1 MAHTL
6 RRSTLALLSGLSV
19 AVTVAACGSTDTA
32 TDDTDQTTTQTQ
44 DDTSTSDG
52 SASTGSDSTATEQ
65 AGTDDSAA
73 DDSAADDT
81 SDSTYTDG
89 TYTAEG
95 SYSSPGGT
103 ESIEVEL
110 TVTDD
115 VVTAVTVTPEA
126 TSSNASRYQEDFAS
140 AIADEVVGQELATL
154 SVSKVSGSSL
164 TGDGFNAALDQIRS
178 DASA

>member
-19 AVTVAACGSTDTA
+19 AVTVAACGTADAA
-32 TDDTDQTTTQTQ
+32 TDDTDQTTTQSQ
-44 DDTSTSDG
+44 ESTATTDS
-52 SASTGSDSTATEQ
+52 GSDSSATTDS
-65 AGTDDSAA
+65 GTTTTDSGDA
-73 DDSAADDT
+73 SGT
-81 SDSTYTDG
+81 TYTDG

-95 SYSSPGGT
+95 SYTSPSGT

-126 TSSNASRYQEDFAS
+126 TAGNAARFQEEFAS
-140 AIADEVVGQELATL
+140 AIADEVVGQELASL
-154 SVSKVSGSSL
+154 SVDKVSGSSL

-178 DASA
+178 DAAA

>member
-19 AVTVAACGSTDTA
+19 AVTVAACGNADAA
-32 TDDTDQTTTQTQ
+32 TDDTDQTTTQSQ
-44 DDTSTSDG
+44 EDTATTDSGSGSSATTGSGTTTTDG
-52 SASTGSDSTATEQ
+52 SADSDSSAT
-65 AGTDDSAA
+65 
-73 DDSAADDT
+73 
-81 SDSTYTDG
+81 TYTDG

-115 VVTAVTVTPEA
+115 VVSAVTVTPEA
-126 TSSNASRYQEDFAS
+126 TSGNAVRFQEEFAS
-140 AIADEVVGQELATL
+140 AISDEVVGQELASL
-154 SVSKVSGSSL
+154 SVDKVSGSSL

-178 DASA
+178 DAAA